1 MSTAKTQTFKLFGSK
16 EEIVKAI
23 VSIGTL
29 GAKIDRK
36 VWVAAVSA
44 MAHHNEHGDVTIIN
58 DLVSAMPKG
67 SRVNALRDYI
77 LAHGKVSFDNE
88 VKAFTHAK
96 DGFFDLEGA
105 LAVSW
110 VEFKPE
116 PEYKPLDALKLVTAL
131 AKRIAAADADKGDVC
146 SDEQAAAILA
156 LAANMGVDL
165 DA

>member
-1 MSTAKTQTFKLFGSK
+1 MKLITSK
-16 EEIVKAI
+16 EAIIKAI
-23 VSIGTL
+23 ASISGR
-29 GAKIDRK
+29 GAKLDKDI
-36 VWVAAVSA
+36 WVAAVSA

-67 SRVNALRDYI
+67 ARVNALRDYI

-88 VKAFTHAK
+88 VKAFVHDK
-96 DGFFDLEGA
+96 EGYFDSLGA
-105 LAVSW
+105 MEVSW

-156 LAANMGVDL
+156 LATSMGVEL
-165 DA
+165 D

>member
-1 MSTAKTQTFKLFGSK
+1 MKLITSK
-16 EEIVKAI
+16 EAIVKAI
-23 VSIGTL
+23 ASISGR
-29 GAKIDRK
+29 GAKLDKDI
-36 VWVAAVSA
+36 WVAAVSA

-67 SRVNALRDYI
+67 ARVNALRDYI
-77 LAHGKVSFDNE
+77 LAHGKVQFNNE
-88 VKAFTHAK
+88 VKAFVHDK
-96 DGFFDLEGA
+96 DGSFDLEGA

-156 LAANMGVDL
+156 LATSMGVDL
-165 DA
+165 EA